1 MGING
6 FGRIGRLVTRIMMD
20 DPECDLTAINAGSAS
35 ADYMAYQFKY
45 DTIHGK
51 YGGSVE
57 TEGDFL
63 IINGKKIPTSRCRD
77 PAEAGW
83 GKVRQGDGW
92 RETTAKALYHHPT

>member
-1 MGING
+1 
-6 FGRIGRLVTRIMMD
+6 MD